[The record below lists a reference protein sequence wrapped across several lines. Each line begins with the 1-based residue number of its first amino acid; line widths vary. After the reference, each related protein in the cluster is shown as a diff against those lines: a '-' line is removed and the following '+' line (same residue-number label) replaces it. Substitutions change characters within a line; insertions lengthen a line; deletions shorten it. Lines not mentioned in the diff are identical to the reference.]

1 MFGGQQGGSLFGA
14 TGTQQNQ
21 PQTGGLFGSAS
32 TPGFGQQPQG
42 NIFGSQNLQA
52 TPYANNLSMLTSI
65 PLQST
70 ILANESILDPNYNK
84 SSNNT
89 LAIVLSALVNGGA
102 ISQTDADKLLR
113 PTPFD

>member
-1 MFGGQQGGSLFGA
+1 
-14 TGTQQNQ
+14 
-21 PQTGGLFGSAS
+21 
-32 TPGFGQQPQG
+32 
-42 NIFGSQNLQA
+42 
-52 TPYANNLSMLTSI
+52 MLTSI

-102 ISQTDADKLLR
+102 ISQTDADKLLK